1 MFQWPQ
7 AGVLGI
13 VMRNALWTVFLIVVI
28 QGMAAG
34 STAVLASPTGEKVA
48 AAEAVS
54 APESNTTRL
63 EASVMR
69 IQASSRSENEG
80 KTVRTQPEV
89 LSKNFASPKPV
100 RIYWF
105 FGGR

>member
-1 MFQWPQ
+1 
-7 AGVLGI
+7 
-13 VMRNALWTVFLIVVI
+13 MRNVLWTVFLIVAI

-34 STAVLASPTGEKVA
+34 STAALASPTEEKVA

-54 APESNTTRL
+54 APESNATRL
-63 EASVMR
+63 EASAMR
-69 IQASSRSENEG
+69 IQPSSRGENEG
-80 KTVRTQPEV
+80 KTVRTRPDV

-100 RIYWF
+100 HIYWF